1 MIGMKKLLV
10 FALCCIS
17 VITVFAKSEPIDPK
31 YGIGT
36 VPVNNIGRVE
46 FVDEIAIPASVDLNN
61 CYERIL
67 TWVKGRFTKPNV
79 TKGEILSD
87 NADSRRITLRIQQ
100 NLIFKN
106 TALVT
111 DLTKINYNLNFAVKE
126 VNGKK
131 VCTVTMTDISYVYEE
146 EREGGGS
153 FTAEEWITD
162 DEAFNRSKTKF
173 LKTTGKFRIKTIDL
187 FEMIANQTK
196 ETIETL

>member
-1 MIGMKKLLV
+1 
-10 FALCCIS
+10 
-17 VITVFAKSEPIDPK
+17 
-31 YGIGT
+31 
-36 VPVNNIGRVE
+36 
-46 FVDEIAIPASVDLNN
+46 
-61 CYERIL
+61 
-67 TWVKGRFTKPNV
+67 
-79 TKGEILSD
+79 
-87 NADSRRITLRIQQ
+87 LRIQQ

-162 DEAFNRSKTKF
+162 DEAFNRNKTKF

>member
-1 MIGMKKLLV
+1 
-10 FALCCIS
+10 
-17 VITVFAKSEPIDPK
+17 
-31 YGIGT
+31 
-36 VPVNNIGRVE
+36 
-46 FVDEIAIPASVDLNN
+46 
-61 CYERIL
+61 
-67 TWVKGRFTKPNV
+67 
-79 TKGEILSD
+79 
-87 NADSRRITLRIQQ
+87 
-100 NLIFKN
+100 
-106 TALVT
+106 LVT
-111 DLTKINYNLNFAVKE
+111 DLTKVNYNLNFAVKE

-162 DEAFNRSKTKF
+162 DEAFNRNKTKF